1 MASRSLSPTTPGW
14 IVDGAPFP
22 SAHPAGYGE
31 SDADSEQLQ
40 PVFDPRVHLQLEP
53 PRWIK
58 PLIVPGGEG
67 EGLDPGA
74 VVFPVPVRPDA
85 AAPGGKAR
93 SFQAATAPPRTASH
107 SDVPFPGMAYT
118 ASFRVLSDEG
128 VRAMR
133 AVIRCNEKF
142 AKSNERTPKTLRGL
156 GYRSKFVRD
165 FAYSPEVLDFLSR
178 MSGEPMHPHDMSMNI
193 AQINFGEIGDGRP
206 VDKWHLDSVP
216 YVMVVLLSD
225 ATDMQ
230 GGELK
235 VARLAD
241 PHAALR
247 HVQQNTMDPR
257 FVDTVSYPGP
267 GHAIF
272 MQGSRIAHG
281 VSPVKFARE
290 PRLTLVN
297 SYQSRNPFVPTQT
310 CYRTFK
316 VQDPSDA
323 APCEIGRHFAWRAA
337 GKLDYILKQGL
348 FEAGA
353 PQLLSVMDAAAE
365 ELRVAREFITG
376 QSIDESP
383 YQVDDTS
390 DMYKEML
397 AKQDDGSRD
406 DALCHERGEGGMQ
419 GGGDGDG
426 DGSRSRKGA
435 GGPHELKNKP
445 PTSKL

>member
-1 MASRSLSPTTPGW
+1 MDSRSLSPTTPGW

-22 SAHPAGYGE
+22 SAHPLGYGE
-31 SDADSEQLQ
+31 SDADLQ
-40 PVFDPRVHLQLEP
+40 PVFDPHVHLQLEP

-58 PLIVPGGEG
+58 PLIVPGKDGVG
-67 EGLDPGA
+67 FDPGA
-74 VVFPVPVRPDA
+74 VGFPVPVRPDA

-93 SFQAATAPPRTASH
+93 PFQAAKATAPPRVASH

-142 AKSNERTPKTLRGL
+142 AKANERTPKALRGL

-178 MSGEPMHPHDMSMNI
+178 MSGEPMHPHDMPMNI
-193 AQINFGEIGDGRP
+193 AQINFGQIGDKRQ

-216 YVMVVLLSD
+216 YVMVLLLSD

-230 GGELK
+230 GGKLQ
-235 VARLAD
+235 VARVAD

-247 HVQQNTMDPR
+247 HVKQNTMDPR

-297 SYQSRNPFVPTQT
+297 SYQSRNPFAPNKT

-323 APCEIGRHFAWRAA
+323 APCEIGRHLAWRAA

-348 FEAGA
+348 FEPGA

-365 ELRVAREFITG
+365 ELRVAREFITE

-383 YQVDDTS
+383 YHVDETS

-397 AKQDDGSRD
+397 AKQDDRSRD
-406 DALCHERGEGGMQ
+406 EVLCQERGAGGRQ

-426 DGSRSRKGA
+426 DGSRSHTCA
-435 GGPHELKNKP
+435 GRPHEPKNNP